1 MTATERGP
9 FRWNRRVEFCETDA
23 AGIAHFSSFLLYM
36 EQAEHALFREI
47 GSSIMPADFHRS
59 GESEPAC
66 TWPRVRC
73 ECEFLAPARFEDVIE
88 IRLAVE
94 RLGTKSVSYLHEMR
108 IDERLIARGRIVAV
122 CSIHA
127 QGKLKGFPIPPA
139 IHQALSAY
147 LLTQPD
153 PSA

>member
-1 MTATERGP
+1 
-9 FRWNRRVEFCETDA
+9 
-23 AGIAHFSSFLLYM
+23 M

-108 IDERLIARGRIVAV
+108 IDDRLIARGRIVAV